1 MGKVAV
7 KTKIAKMM
15 KNSIKIA
22 LSLLPIVSLVIM
34 PMVAVAQVPHDPF
47 AGSDA
52 PIQEISDVNAVIE
65 TIYNWVVG
73 VFWVVSAGFLIW
85 AAMLYA
91 TARGGEEQVKKAKN
105 VLIYALVGIAV
116 AVAATGMRSFI
127 TNLLS
132 GGAA

>member
-34 PMVAVAQVPHDPF
+34 PMVAVAQVPDDPF

-91 TARGGEEQVKKAKN
+91 TARGNQEQVKKAKN
-105 VLIYALVGIAV
+105 VLIYVVVAIVIGIV
-116 AVAATGMRSFI
+116 ATGVKGLIESI
-127 TNLLS
+127 LS
-132 GGAA
+132 

>member
-1 MGKVAV
+1 
-7 KTKIAKMM
+7 M

-34 PMVAVAQVPHDPF
+34 PMVAVAQVPDDPF

-91 TARGGEEQVKKAKN
+91 TARGNQEQVKKAKN
-105 VLIYALVGIAV
+105 VLIYVVVAIVIGIV
-116 AVAATGMRSFI
+116 ATGVKGLIESI
-127 TNLLS
+127 LS
-132 GGAA
+132 